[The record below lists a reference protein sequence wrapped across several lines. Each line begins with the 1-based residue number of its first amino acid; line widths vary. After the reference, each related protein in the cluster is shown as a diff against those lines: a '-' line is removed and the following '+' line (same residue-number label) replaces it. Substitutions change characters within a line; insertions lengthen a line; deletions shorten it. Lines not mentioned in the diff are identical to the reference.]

1 MSSVL
6 TEIDSFTTKFKALLS
21 SGYEATLT
29 LEADGGQV
37 FATLKA
43 GLGHNLFPAVKA
55 ADSKCKIKR
64 PRSPAY
70 FRRQEKRKLEKMQ
83 LIQTEEDDA
92 VVVTLNVDT
101 NENDVL
107 DSPLAEKAQVSE
119 DLIKETEKS
128 LETLK
133 IGDYDTFTFG
143 YWSEKEVSPSEAVKQ
158 IRKSLDNTFIDNKI
172 DVEDQRFEICGAVCV
187 DKNEIEVQ
195 VRVQKGYVKLKQAVR
210 KIQTRYVPG
219 DSFEI
224 SLIRLS
230 T

>member
-29 LEADGGQV
+29 LEADRGQV
-37 FATLKA
+37 FVTLKA

-92 VVVTLNVDT
+92 VAVTLNVDT

-143 YWSEKEVSPSEAVKQ
+143 YRSKKEASPSEAVKQ
-158 IRKSLDNTFIDNKI
+158 IRKSLNNTFTDDKI
-172 DVEDQRFEICGAVCV
+172 DVEDQRFEICVAVCV

-219 DSFEI
+219 DAFEI